1 MFMKVLP
8 QTFGRDELEFNK
20 TNLNP
25 KPPSILKRIASGD
38 KSAVSDC
45 VEIYGSQIWTA
56 AKKFTDSTAEAEI
69 IVLKIFNDIWK
80 YASNYDAA
88 KSSEA
93 GFVGLIIYRRL
104 VCPRT
109 LAITGEDKN

>member
-1 MFMKVLP
+1 MKVLP
-8 QTFGRDELEFNK
+8 QTFGRDELEFNEA
-20 TNLNP
+20 NLNP

-45 VEIYGSQIWTA
+45 IEIYGSQIWSA

-69 IVLKIFNDIWK
+69 IVLKIFADIWK
-80 YASNYDAA
+80 HASNYNAA

-93 GFVGLIIYRRL
+93 EFIGLIIYRRL
-104 VCPRT
+104 ICRKV
-109 LAITGEDKN
+109 